1 MKKNLFDFVPLLN
14 LDTVFGY
21 SISAV
26 CLYLTNLASWNIITM
41 TFERPQ
47 IHFIAN
53 DGLATLAVMVS
64 YSKLAF
70 FPLQN
75 YALPAIKA
83 KSPLIACS
91 LTLYFLFEVRRV
103 RVIKNKNRGGFI
115 DRQKKET
122 KRKIKRLCTG

>member
-70 FPLQN
+70 FF
-75 YALPAIKA
+75 
-83 KSPLIACS
+83 
-91 LTLYFLFEVRRV
+91 LY
-103 RVIKNKNRGGFI
+103 K
-115 DRQKKET
+115 T
-122 KRKIKRLCTG
+122 MPYPRLKPRAP